1 MVQPATGLPA
11 LAGEVTV
18 SWPND
23 PLRISLVLL
32 TALTV
37 SRFHQHYA
45 FIGRL
50 RPALLLAAFA
60 LGYAL
65 LHPSRLGNGQWVRT
79 WPAKVVIGLAVM
91 ACLSVPFGISMGR
104 AGRFVLE
111 DFSKVLIFCFLL
123 MGVIRGARD
132 VSLFVWAFVISCG
145 FLAYL
150 SIFVF
155 QLSRGQRGIQRLA
168 HLYTYDA
175 NDLGVVLTVGIPLA
189 ILAFQISKV
198 RGKLLSG
205 TILVAMG
212 IALARSGSRG
222 GFLGFLA
229 VVIALLL
236 WVERVSIAK
245 RASFVA
251 VTALALVIGAPAGYW
266 RQMRTIRNIEKDY
279 NITQETGRKQLAIR
293 GLQYMMAYPI
303 FGVGADNF
311 PMAEGTISTRAR
323 SWQQGDPG
331 VRWAAPHNT
340 FIQVGSEMGVPALLL
355 WSTLMFG
362 GVLGTRRLH
371 RRLPRQ
377 WAQGDFE
384 ERFLYLATLYLPI
397 AFIGFITTSL
407 FVSFAYQDVA
417 YVLAGLTAGVY
428 VSVWA
433 RLSPAPAGAPVPAG
447 QRSRGGVPG
456 GRQLGQRR

>member
-1 MVQPATGLPA
+1 M
-11 LAGEVTV
+11 
-18 SWPND
+18 
-23 PLRISLVLL
+23 
-32 TALTV
+32 
-37 SRFHQHYA
+37 
-45 FIGRL
+45 
-50 RPALLLAAFA
+50 
-60 LGYAL
+60 
-65 LHPSRLGNGQWVRT
+65 
-79 WPAKVVIGLAVM
+79 
-91 ACLSVPFGISMGR
+91 
-104 AGRFVLE
+104 
-111 DFSKVLIFCFLL
+111 
-123 MGVIRGARD
+123 
-132 VSLFVWAFVISCG
+132 
-145 FLAYL
+145 
-150 SIFVF
+150 
-155 QLSRGQRGIQRLA
+155 
-168 HLYTYDA
+168 
-175 NDLGVVLTVGIPLA
+175 
-189 ILAFQISKV
+189 
-198 RGKLLSG
+198 
-205 TILVAMG
+205 
-212 IALARSGSRG
+212 
-222 GFLGFLA
+222 
-229 VVIALLL
+229 
-236 WVERVSIAK
+236 
-245 RASFVA
+245 A